1 MSEVLE
7 QNEIDAL
14 LHGVKSGA
22 VDTAPRVAE
31 EPGVAREYDFKTQS
45 RVVSGRL
52 PTLEAINERLARS
65 LRLSVLGMTRKPPE
79 ISVVGVT
86 TPRYAEYM
94 PTLGVPTSMSVIRF
108 APLVGNGLLVFEA
121 SLVFALID
129 IYFGGSGREVKIES
143 RDFTATE
150 NHIIEMLQQQVIAG
164 IQSAWAPLIA
174 AKIEVTGRET
184 NPQFSNA
191 IGGTEVVVVSRLR
204 IDLDGRGGEFHLVLP
219 YAMLEPLKDS
229 LRAGM
234 QSERPERE
242 ERWSQIL
249 RNELEESEV
258 DLVTQLGS
266 AQISVSALIDMR
278 AGDII
283 PCNFDGRAT
292 VLADDIPLFWGEL
305 GQQRGRQVVKVNQMN
320 VRKSGNSLD
329 AFVRKSP

>member
-7 QNEIDAL
+7 QKEIDAL

-22 VDTAPRVAE
+22 VDTAPRSAG
-31 EPGVAREYDFKTQS
+31 EPGVAREYDFATQG
-45 RVVSGRL
+45 RVVRGRM
-52 PTLEAINERLARS
+52 PTLDAINERLARS

-79 ISVVGVT
+79 ITLLGVT
-86 TPRYAEYM
+86 TPRCSEYM
-94 PTLGVPTSMSVIRF
+94 PTLGMPTSINVIRF
-108 APLVGNGLLVFEA
+108 APLAGNGLLVFEA

-129 IYFGGSGREVKIES
+129 IYFGGSGRDVKIES

-150 NHIIEMLQQQVIAG
+150 NHIVDMLQQQVIAG
-164 IQSAWAPLIA
+164 IQGAWAPVLPV
-174 AKIEVTGRET
+174 KVEVTGRET
-184 NPQFSNA
+184 SPQFCNA
-191 IGGTEVVVVSRLR
+191 IGATETVVVSRLR
-204 IDLDGRGGEFHLVLP
+204 IDLDGKGGEFHLVLP
-219 YAMLEPLKDS
+219 YAMLEPHIET

-234 QSERPERE
+234 QSARPERE

-266 AQISVSALIDMR
+266 AEISVSALIDMR
-278 AGDII
+278 PGDII
-283 PCNFDGRAT
+283 PCTFDGRAT
-292 VLADDIPLFWGEL
+292 VLADGIPLFWGEL

-329 AFVRKSP
+329 AFMKKSA